1 MFLPFDPAAFANAP
15 TDETLK
21 ENKLLDY
28 MQQQPQEQMA
38 LIAQAISPEVHQL
51 IANNIQGLMGG
62 LPANQFHVQVSTN
75 RENLAGLLASA
86 MMTGYFLRNVEQR
99 MELDVQ
105 LNALN

>member
-1 MFLPFDPAAFANAP
+1 MFLPFDPAAFS
-15 TDETLK
+15 TDSSAEALK
-21 ENKLLDY
+21 ENKLLHY

-38 LIAQAISPEVHQL
+38 QIAQAVSPEIQQL
-51 IANNIQGLMGG
+51 IANNIQGLMGA

-105 LNALN
+105 FSALN